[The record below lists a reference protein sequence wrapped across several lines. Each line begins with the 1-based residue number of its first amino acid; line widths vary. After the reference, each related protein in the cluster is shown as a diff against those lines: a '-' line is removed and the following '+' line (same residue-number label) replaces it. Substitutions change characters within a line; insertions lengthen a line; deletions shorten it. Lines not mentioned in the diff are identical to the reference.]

1 MHQFHYDSLRAREAR
16 AGKHFEPP
24 IVRTLMIL
32 VIISF
37 VVLGG
42 CLMFLVHTS
51 LAWLPW
57 SAAIALFVANTYITR
72 ELIKPPL
79 GPSDSLDDRLSRNV
93 LVQLSR
99 NPTPREIAEITYK
112 TNSGNFLAMRY
123 AITPRFLETIVDG
136 IPNDITAVFV
146 KAREIQRET
155 NSESVSGGVLAV
167 ALIEL
172 HKDHEQILRSMK
184 LEVKDLYN
192 GIVWYNYLH
201 GLVKSAHA
209 PKHTGG
215 IARDLAFG
223 YTPYLQ
229 RFGQNV
235 SRGREGAIKDQVQ
248 LAHHNEIV
256 SRMIEIF
263 SKGGRQNVAIIGP
276 TGVGKSSII
285 SAFCDELLDA
295 DSKISSQLQ
304 FRQIFKLDAAAM
316 VGAGGERGHIERLVP
331 LILGEAYAAKNIIVW
346 LDNAHLFF
354 EDGTGS
360 VDIGNVLLPIIEAGS
375 LRIILTME
383 QQRYLEISARN
394 PQLANALNKIMVEPS
409 NKTETMKVMEDC
421 VPQLE
426 YKYNVVFTHWALT
439 EAYRLSER
447 YIHDLAMPGRAVNL
461 LESAANFP
469 VQDRFVTDH
478 SVQFAIE
485 RTYGVKM
492 QATQSDSDKQ
502 KLLNLEDLIHERMID
517 QVGAVRAVSDA
528 LRRSAAGVRNM
539 NRPIGTFLFLGPTGV
554 GKTELAKALS
564 EVYFKGEG
572 DIIRLDMNEFVES
585 SDVSRLIADGAKNE
599 LSLTS
604 QVMKHPFSVILLDEI
619 EKAHPQVLTTL
630 LQVLDEGILRDENNR
645 EVTFRDAIIIATSNA
660 GADMIR
666 ASIDE
671 GMDLGNIKE
680 ELTNELIRNGEF
692 KPEFLNRFDEIC
704 VFKPL
709 SKDDLRKI
717 ADLILKSVNK
727 TLEPQKITVVLDAGA
742 KDLLVEHGYDP
753 KLGARPMRRI
763 VQKTVENLVAKMV
776 LAGMA
781 GSGATIEIDTA
792 MVRSQ
797 LEG

>member
-1 MHQFHYDSLRAREAR
+1 
-16 AGKHFEPP
+16 
-24 IVRTLMIL
+24 
-32 VIISF
+32 
-37 VVLGG
+37 
-42 CLMFLVHTS
+42 MFLVHTS

-295 DSKISSQLQ
+295 DSK
-304 FRQIFKLDAAAM
+304 K
-316 VGAGGERGHIERLVP
+316 
-331 LILGEAYAAKNIIVW
+331 
-346 LDNAHLFF
+346 
-354 EDGTGS
+354 
-360 VDIGNVLLPIIEAGS
+360 
-375 LRIILTME
+375 
-383 QQRYLEISARN
+383 
-394 PQLANALNKIMVEPS
+394 
-409 NKTETMKVMEDC
+409 
-421 VPQLE
+421 
-426 YKYNVVFTHWALT
+426 
-439 EAYRLSER
+439 
-447 YIHDLAMPGRAVNL
+447 
-461 LESAANFP
+461 
-469 VQDRFVTDH
+469 
-478 SVQFAIE
+478 
-485 RTYGVKM
+485 
-492 QATQSDSDKQ
+492 
-502 KLLNLEDLIHERMID
+502 
-517 QVGAVRAVSDA
+517 
-528 LRRSAAGVRNM
+528 
-539 NRPIGTFLFLGPTGV
+539 
-554 GKTELAKALS
+554 
-564 EVYFKGEG
+564 
-572 DIIRLDMNEFVES
+572 
-585 SDVSRLIADGAKNE
+585 
-599 LSLTS
+599 
-604 QVMKHPFSVILLDEI
+604 
-619 EKAHPQVLTTL
+619 
-630 LQVLDEGILRDENNR
+630 
-645 EVTFRDAIIIATSNA
+645 
-660 GADMIR
+660 
-666 ASIDE
+666 
-671 GMDLGNIKE
+671 
-680 ELTNELIRNGEF
+680 
-692 KPEFLNRFDEIC
+692 
-704 VFKPL
+704 
-709 SKDDLRKI
+709 RK
-717 ADLILKSVNK
+717 
-727 TLEPQKITVVLDAGA
+727 
-742 KDLLVEHGYDP
+742 
-753 KLGARPMRRI
+753 
-763 VQKTVENLVAKMV
+763 
-776 LAGMA
+776 
-781 GSGATIEIDTA
+781 
-792 MVRSQ
+792 
-797 LEG
+797 

>member
-1 MHQFHYDSLRAREAR
+1 
-16 AGKHFEPP
+16 
-24 IVRTLMIL
+24 
-32 VIISF
+32 
-37 VVLGG
+37 
-42 CLMFLVHTS
+42 
-51 LAWLPW
+51 
-57 SAAIALFVANTYITR
+57 
-72 ELIKPPL
+72 
-79 GPSDSLDDRLSRNV
+79 
-93 LVQLSR
+93 
-99 NPTPREIAEITYK
+99 
-112 TNSGNFLAMRY
+112 
-123 AITPRFLETIVDG
+123 
-136 IPNDITAVFV
+136 
-146 KAREIQRET
+146 
-155 NSESVSGGVLAV
+155 
-167 ALIEL
+167 
-172 HKDHEQILRSMK
+172 
-184 LEVKDLYN
+184 
-192 GIVWYNYLH
+192 
-201 GLVKSAHA
+201 
-209 PKHTGG
+209 
-215 IARDLAFG
+215 
-223 YTPYLQ
+223 
-229 RFGQNV
+229 
-235 SRGREGAIKDQVQ
+235 
-248 LAHHNEIV
+248 
-256 SRMIEIF
+256 MIEIF

-671 GMDLGNIKE
+671 GMDLSSIKE